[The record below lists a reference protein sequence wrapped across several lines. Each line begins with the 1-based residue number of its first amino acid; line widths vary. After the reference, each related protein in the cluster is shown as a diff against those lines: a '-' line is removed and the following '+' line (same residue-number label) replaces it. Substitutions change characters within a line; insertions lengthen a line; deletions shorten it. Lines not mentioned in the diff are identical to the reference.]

1 MHGPTFMANPLSR
14 VSRSSNSLSVRGTSS
29 GQAVF
34 RRVSRSGQ
42 CWRRCSLVIVERYF
56 RGTFPAARY
65 ILFNRCDGVLQSV
78 VVPGSPPQH
87 DDLVSSVQLVAVVRF
102 SCVLDD
108 AGAIPFCV
116 RCHHHHH
123 HHQSLN
129 REGRWG
135 TTDDFATSFLHSSLF
150 STALWD
156 LPNSRPVHPCTD
168 SMYG

>member
-1 MHGPTFMANPLSR
+1 MLEYVLFR
-14 VSRSSNSLSVRGTSS
+14 VSRTSNSFSVRGTSS

-42 CWRRCSLVIVERYF
+42 CWRRCYLVIVERYC
-56 RGTFPAARY
+56 RGTFSAARY
-65 ILFNRCDGVLQSV
+65 ILFNRCAGVLQSV
-78 VVPGSPPQH
+78 VVPGSPPQQ

-116 RCHHHHH
+116 RCRHHHHH

-129 REGRWG
+129 RQGRWG
-135 TTDDFATSFLHSSLF
+135 TTDDSATSFLHSSLF

-156 LPNSRPVHPCTD
+156 LPNSRPVH
-168 SMYG
+168 SLMSS